1 MAKDKIKDIDNV
13 PGEGD
18 VPITIDGEELVLRPT
33 LQAALGISRL
43 HNDIQLTG
51 RQIMNMDLDTIIS
64 VVAFGLGVKVTQKL
78 QEQVWRTGQFDIRL
92 PLMQFMNVINNGGRP
107 PKQVEDDEEDDSDEN
122 PTETDQAL

>member
-1 MAKDKIKDIDNV
+1 
-13 PGEGD
+13 
-18 VPITIDGEELVLRPT
+18 
-33 LQAALGISRL
+33 
-43 HNDIQLTG
+43 
-51 RQIMNMDLDTIIS
+51 MNMDLDTIIS

-107 PKQVEDDEEDDSDEN
+107 PKQVEDDEGDDSDEN

>member
-107 PKQVEDDEEDDSDEN
+107 PKQVEDDEGDDSDEN